1 MLVEGGVLS
10 ENLKVDS
17 FRSCFGI
24 FLYSEVLV
32 TWKRVIF

>member
-17 FRSCFGI
+17 FRSCFGV
-24 FLYSEVLV
+24 FFVFRS
-32 TWKRVIF
+32 TSDWKKVIF